1 MIASI
6 EFKVGL
12 FVIISLSLSIG
23 SVIALGSG
31 KFFVDTQII
40 ETSTKD
46 SVNGLQIGS
55 PVKYRGV
62 PIGEVKSIAFVDSYY
77 PEADSKIEEF
87 DFESSV
93 VIRMAVRLDVFGNE
107 QAGLF
112 SKNIENGVK
121 LGLRTRLTSLG
132 LTGGLYVDLDLSD
145 SKNVTAQKL
154 NYEPKYPFVP
164 NEQSRFDQ
172 LVDHFQVIAAG
183 IAKIDF
189 GSLGASLQ
197 SVLSNLDGV
206 VTQRIDPMMLDVGKF
221 VADLR
226 VSNNQLQAILSDP
239 KIASSLGSAEAFM
252 AELKDGFAS
261 SSGGLREGL
270 AAISPMLKSARDA
283 TEKLDAIL
291 GSEQVKSILSGLDA
305 AGHEIG
311 PTVASYRGIGNQVQ
325 EFIQGKGNELQQLI
339 TALRQASQNL
349 ADFTSRI
356 RRDPPSLFFADPPK
370 KLAPGAKDE
379 K

>member
-112 SKNIENGVK
+112 SNNIENGVK

-154 NYEPKYPFVP
+154 NYEPKYPFMP
-164 NEQSRFDQ
+164 ERAK
-172 LVDHFQVIAAG
+172 QVRSAG
-183 IAKIDF
+183 
-189 GSLGASLQ
+189 
-197 SVLSNLDGV
+197 
-206 VTQRIDPMMLDVGKF
+206 
-221 VADLR
+221 
-226 VSNNQLQAILSDP
+226 
-239 KIASSLGSAEAFM
+239 
-252 AELKDGFAS
+252 
-261 SSGGLREGL
+261 
-270 AAISPMLKSARDA
+270 
-283 TEKLDAIL
+283 
-291 GSEQVKSILSGLDA
+291 
-305 AGHEIG
+305 
-311 PTVASYRGIGNQVQ
+311 
-325 EFIQGKGNELQQLI
+325 
-339 TALRQASQNL
+339 
-349 ADFTSRI
+349 
-356 RRDPPSLFFADPPK
+356 
-370 KLAPGAKDE
+370 
-379 K
+379 